1 MATTDVG
8 NTLCHSTT
16 TIEVNYHH
24 SPGALRDILF
34 DKRIVDLQ
42 GVDIWLYQYWNQTTI
57 GDSKNCCYIGVGRNN
72 YFVALFQFA
81 KFCISTKHEA
91 KGIKTIATRHTM
103 ACANIFCILLF
114 ERLYRCSLQI
124 PSATNNVIYSTTNF
138 LAMHICYSL

>member
-8 NTLCHSTT
+8 NTFCHSAT
-16 TIEVNYHH
+16 TIEMNDHH
-24 SPGALRDILF
+24 SPGALRDMLF
-34 DKRIVDLQ
+34 DKRIVDLE

-72 YFVALFQFA
+72 NFVALFQFA
-81 KFCISTKHEA
+81 KFYISTKHEA

-103 ACANIFCILLF
+103 ARANIFCILFF

>member
-16 TIEVNYHH
+16 TIEMNYHH

-57 GDSKNCCYIGVGRNN
+57 GDSKNCCYIGVGRDN
-72 YFVALFQFA
+72 YFVTLFQFA
-81 KFCISTKHEA
+81 KFYISTKHEA
-91 KGIKTIATRHTM
+91 KGIKTIAARHTM

>member
-8 NTLCHSTT
+8 NTLCHSAT
-16 TIEVNYHH
+16 TIEMNDHH
-24 SPGALRDILF
+24 SPSALRDILF

-57 GDSKNCCYIGVGRNN
+57 GDSKNCCYIGVGRDN
-72 YFVALFQFA
+72 YFVTLFQFA
-81 KFCISTKHEA
+81 KFYISTKHES